1 MPIGDQVRL
10 VMSDVGRAVR
20 ARLSTKA
27 AMINSSIATGP
38 KVRHIDCFNDPA
50 KANGIVAVRGAPV
63 WPNATAAAMTVPA
76 QDKVP
81 MK

>member
-1 MPIGDQVRL
+1 
-10 VMSDVGRAVR
+10 MSDVGRAVR

-38 KVRHIDCFNDPA
+38 KVRRDRLVQRLRPEPMESLQFAELRFGPTQLQRA
-50 KANGIVAVRGAPV
+50 MAVTAP
-63 WPNATAAAMTVPA
+63 
-76 QDKVP
+76 DKVP